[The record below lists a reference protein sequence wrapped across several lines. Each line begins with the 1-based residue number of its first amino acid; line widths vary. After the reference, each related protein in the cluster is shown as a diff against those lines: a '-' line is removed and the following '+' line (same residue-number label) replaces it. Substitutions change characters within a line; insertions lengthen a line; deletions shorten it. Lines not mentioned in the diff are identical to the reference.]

1 MFIVSVTVLATC
13 KWLLA
18 LCRSINLNLNLLL
31 ARSPDDLSSV
41 SWLVSEYFSEVV
53 LRLSKSNSVHLS
65 LKM

>member
-31 ARSPDDLSSV
+31 ARSPDGLSSV

>member
-18 LCRSINLNLNLLL
+18 LCRSINLNLLL
-31 ARSPDDLSSV
+31 ARSPDGLSSV
-41 SWLVSEYFSEVV
+41 CCLVSEYFSEVV
-53 LRLSKSNSVHLS
+53 LRLSKSNSVHFS